1 MGKGKKRL
9 GSLATSVFC
18 ENLAMMLAA
27 GITSD
32 EAIGLLGED
41 IDDGEFL
48 DTVRAVEKSMGEG
61 ATLAH
66 AIRDSGRFPT
76 YVGVAVVIGEE
87 AGRSEQTFRQLATFY
102 VELDQVEKSLRS
114 ALIYPTV
121 LLLVMVAI
129 LAMMLFAVLPAFTGV
144 YQGLAGSVAAST
156 YGYITT
162 AEVITTV
169 ALIVTAVLAIV
180 FATFAVLASSGWLLG
195 TGMFALMQKVP
206 FMRREA
212 QSLVRARFSG
222 TLATLISSGLDA
234 DEAFSRAVATV
245 ESPIFSAVCLRC
257 ETRMAQ
263 GESMAQA
270 IYAERLF
277 EPLYARMLISG
288 ARSGQAEDVLR
299 DLSSLYYQEA
309 REAIDD
315 LIGVV
320 EPTLAG
326 FLTVAVGMS
335 LLAIML
341 PLIGIMG
348 GIG

>member
-1 MGKGKKRL
+1 MDKGKKRL

-18 ENLAMMLAA
+18 ENMAMMFAA

-41 IDDGEFL
+41 AGEGEFL
-48 DTVRAVEKSMGEG
+48 DAVRTVESLMEQG

-66 AIRDSGRFPT
+66 AIRDSGWFPT
-76 YVGVAVVIGEE
+76 YVGIASVIGEE
-87 AGRSEQTFRQLATFY
+87 AGRFEQTFRQLATFY
-102 VELDQVEKSLRS
+102 VELDQVERSLRS

-129 LAMMLFAVLPAFTGV
+129 LAIMLFAVLPAFTGV
-144 YQGLAGSVAAST
+144 YQGLAGNVAVSA
-156 YGYITT
+156 YGYITA
-162 AEVITTV
+162 AEAITTV
-169 ALIVTAVLAIV
+169 ALIVTAVLAVV
-180 FATFAVLASSGWLLG
+180 FTAFAIIASSGRLLG
-195 TGMFALMQKVP
+195 TGMFTLMQKVP

-222 TLATLISSGLDA
+222 ILATLISSGLDA
-234 DEAFSRAVATV
+234 DEAFARAAETV
-245 ESPIFSAVCLRC
+245 ESPVFSAVCVRC
-257 ETRMAQ
+257 KTRMAS
-263 GESMAQA
+263 GESMARA
-270 IYAERLF
+270 IYAERLLD
-277 EPLYARMLISG
+277 PLYARMLISG
-288 ARSGQAEDVLR
+288 TRSGQTEDVLR
-299 DLSSLYYQEA
+299 DLSSLYYQDS
-309 REAIDD
+309 REIVDD
-315 LIGVV
+315 FIGTV